1 VLVAHSMW
9 RMSSGARLDTVADR
23 RKRKRVALHWR
34 VRLFRQPEQWVD
46 TTTEN
51 LSSEGLYCICQ
62 EPFKPGERLGCVIV
76 IPGESFGSAEPL
88 LRLQCHVI
96 VRRLE
101 HLTEGFG
108 LGCHIEDYAV
118 ATAFSALGGWR

>member
-23 RKRKRVALHWR
+23 RKRKRVAVHWR

-62 EPFKPGERLGCVIV
+62 EPFKPGESLGC
-76 IPGESFGSAEPL
+76 EFWPL
-88 LRLQCHVI
+88 RNLYSDCK

-118 ATAFSALGGWR
+118 ATAFSAPGGWR

>member
-1 VLVAHSMW
+1 MW
-9 RMSSGARLDTVADR
+9 PMSSGDRLMVDDR
-23 RKRKRVALHWR
+23 RKRKRVAVHWR
-34 VRLFRQPEQWVD
+34 VRLFRQPGTQWVE

-62 EPFKPGERLGCVIV
+62 EPFKRGERLACVIPV
-76 IPGESFGSAEPL
+76 PGESFGSAEPL

-101 HLTEGFG
+101 HLPEGFG
-108 LGCHIEDYAV
+108 LGCHIEDFTV
-118 ATAFSALGGWR
+118 ANDSPPLAM

>member
-1 VLVAHSMW
+1 MW
-9 RMSSGARLDTVADR
+9 RMSSGIDQMAVDDR
-23 RKRKRVALHWR
+23 RKRKRVAVHWR
-34 VRLFRQPEQWVD
+34 VRLFRQPGTQWVD

-76 IPGESFGSAEPL
+76 VPGESLGFAEPS
-88 LRLQCHVI
+88 LRLQCHII

-101 HLTEGFG
+101 HPTEGFG
-108 LGCHIEDYAV
+108 LVCHIEDYAV
-118 ATAFSALGGWR
+118 ATASGACRN

>member
-1 VLVAHSMW
+1 MW
-9 RMSSGARLDTVADR
+9 RMSSGIDQMAVDDR
-23 RKRKRVALHWR
+23 RKRKRVAVHWR
-34 VRLFRQPEQWVD
+34 VRLFRQPRQWVD

-76 IPGESFGSAEPL
+76 VPGESFGSAEPL
-88 LRLQCHVI
+88 LRLQCHVL

-101 HLTEGFG
+101 PLTEGFG

-118 ATAFSALGGWR
+118 ATAMLQMG